1 MNRKLI
7 NDLTKVELEMA
18 KKENKDIL
26 HNSIL
31 VNTER
36 IKNDLEDNVDDLDI
50 ILNSIIQNEN
60 IEMSK
65 RGGVKQCYI
74 L

>member
-1 MNRKLI
+1 MNRRLR

-60 IEMSK
+60 IKLSK
-65 RGGVKQCYI
+65 RGGVK
-74 L
+74 

>member
-1 MNRKLI
+1 MNIKLRG
-7 NDLTKVELEMA
+7 DLTKVELEMT

-65 RGGVKQCYI
+65 RGGGI
-74 L
+74 

>member
-1 MNRKLI
+1 MNSRLI

-36 IKNDLEDNVDDLDI
+36 IKNESEDNLDDLDI

-60 IEMSK
+60 IKLSK
-65 RGGVKQCYI
+65 RGGVK
-74 L
+74 

>member
-1 MNRKLI
+1 MDRRLKE
-7 NDLTKVELEMA
+7 DLTKVELEMT

-36 IKNDLEDNVDDLDI
+36 IKNESEDNLDDLDI

-60 IEMSK
+60 IKMSK
-65 RGGVKQCYI
+65 KGGVK
-74 L
+74 

>member
-1 MNRKLI
+1 MNRKLEI
-7 NDLTKVELEMA
+7 DLTKVELEMA

-26 HNSIL
+26 HNSIV

-36 IKNDLEDNVDDLDI
+36 IKNESEDNLDDLDI

-60 IEMSK
+60 IKMSK
-65 RGGVKQCYI
+65 RGGGI
-74 L
+74 

>member
-1 MNRKLI
+1 MNGRLKE
-7 NDLTKVELEMA
+7 DLTNVELEMA

-36 IKNDLEDNVDDLDI
+36 MKNELEDNLDDLDI

-60 IEMSK
+60 IELSK
-65 RGGVKQCYI
+65 RGGVK
-74 L
+74 

>member
-1 MNRKLI
+1 MNIRLEA
-7 NDLTKVELEMA
+7 DLTKVELEMA

-36 IKNDLEDNVDDLDI
+36 IKNDLEDKVDDLDI

-60 IEMSK
+60 IKLSK
-65 RGGVKQCYI
+65 RGGVK
-74 L
+74 

>member
-1 MNRKLI
+1 MNIKLR

-26 HNSIL
+26 HNTIL
-31 VNTER
+31 IINTER
-36 IKNDLEDNVDDLDI
+36 IKNDLEDNLDDLDT

-60 IEMSK
+60 IKMSK
-65 RGGVKQCYI
+65 RGGVK
-74 L
+74 

>member
-1 MNRKLI
+1 MNIRLEA
-7 NDLTKVELEMA
+7 DLTKVELEMA

-50 ILNSIIQNEN
+50 ILNSILQNED
-60 IEMSK
+60 IKLSK
-65 RGGVKQCYI
+65 RGGVK
-74 L
+74 

>member
-1 MNRKLI
+1 MNIRLRG
-7 NDLTKVELEMA
+7 DLTKVELEMA
-18 KKENKDIL
+18 KNENKDIL

-36 IKNDLEDNVDDLDI
+36 IKNELEDNLDDLDI

-60 IEMSK
+60 IELNK
-65 RGGVKQCYI
+65 RGGVK
-74 L
+74 